1 MEQFN
6 AEAKALVEMQNEYVL
21 LTGKNPSEMCHDD
34 FIRAE
39 ELNVQIKDATKVMAA
54 AGNRICWL
62 QKRRKGPVGRK
73 IIIPL
78 CFLTAFGA

>member
-21 LTGKNPSEMCHDD
+21 LTGKNPSEMCHAD

-39 ELNVQIKDATKVMAA
+39 ELNVHIKDATKVMGALA
-54 AGNRICWL
+54 IEYAGDN
-62 QKRRKGPVGRK
+62 KDEKGLWVEK
-73 IIIPL
+73 
-78 CFLTAFGA
+78 

>member
-21 LTGKNPSEMCHDD
+21 LTSKNPSEMCHDD

-54 AGNRICWL
+54 LAIEFAGYKKDE
-62 QKRRKGPVGRK
+62 KRPVGRK
-73 IIIPL
+73 IILSL

>member
-39 ELNVQIKDATKVMAA
+39 ELNVQI
-54 AGNRICWL
+54 CWL

-73 IIIPL
+73 IILPL

>member
-21 LTGKNPSEMCHDD
+21 LTSKNPSEMCHDD

-39 ELNVQIKDATKVMAA
+39 ELNVQIKDATKVMAC
-54 AGNRICWL
+54 G
-62 QKRRKGPVGRK
+62 
-73 IIIPL
+73 
-78 CFLTAFGA
+78 

>member
-39 ELNVQIKDATKVMAA
+39 ELKVQIKDATKVMAA
-54 AGNRICWL
+54 LAIEFAGY
-62 QKRRKGPVGRK
+62 KKDEKGLWVEK
-73 IIIPL
+73 
-78 CFLTAFGA
+78 

>member
-21 LTGKNPSEMCHDD
+21 LTSKNPSEMCHDD

-54 AGNRICWL
+54 LAMDALFTKAESR
-62 QKRRKGPVGRK
+62 
-73 IIIPL
+73 
-78 CFLTAFGA
+78 FLRLSNSCLACAFFSA

>member
-21 LTGKNPSEMCHDD
+21 LTSKNPIEMCHDD

-39 ELNVQIKDATKVMAA
+39 DLNVQIKDATKVMLRWQSNLLATKKT
-54 AGNRICWL
+54 
-62 QKRRKGPVGRK
+62 KRACG
-73 IIIPL
+73 
-78 CFLTAFGA
+78 

>member
-54 AGNRICWL
+54 LAIEFAGY
-62 QKRRKGPVGRK
+62 KKDRKGPVGRK
-73 IIIPL
+73 IILPL

>member
-21 LTGKNPSEMCHDD
+21 LTSKNPSEMCHDD

-54 AGNRICWL
+54 LGNTNLLATKKTKKAC
-62 QKRRKGPVGRK
+62 G
-73 IIIPL
+73 
-78 CFLTAFGA
+78 

>member
-21 LTGKNPSEMCHDD
+21 LTSKNPSEMCHDD

-54 AGNRICWL
+54 LAIEFAGYK
-62 QKRRKGPVGRK
+62 KRRKRPVGRK
-73 IIIPL
+73 IILSL

>member
-54 AGNRICWL
+54 LAMNL
-62 QKRRKGPVGRK
+62 LATKKTKRACG
-73 IIIPL
+73 
-78 CFLTAFGA
+78 

>member
-21 LTGKNPSEMCHDD
+21 LTSKNPSEMCHDD

-54 AGNRICWL
+54 LAMDALPTKTESR
-62 QKRRKGPVGRK
+62 
-73 IIIPL
+73 
-78 CFLTAFGA
+78 FLRPSNSCLA

>member
-21 LTGKNPSEMCHDD
+21 LTSKNPSEMCHDD

-54 AGNRICWL
+54 LAICRL
-62 QKRRKGPVGRK
+62 QKRRKRPVGRK
-73 IIIPL
+73 IILSL